1 MKNQKGFSFVEM
13 ILVIAIVAILTGVAG
28 ISIGL
33 IARSNVNR
41 TVQKLD
47 SAFSQART
55 QSMAKGNLRG
65 MLFLTYE
72 NNRVYCYVGSATNPK
87 RNEEKVE
94 IAVAPVQVSVFAGG
108 TETVLSPSDNEIIIG
123 FIQTSGA
130 IDTSIGSY
138 EKIKISND
146 RHTMYLHIYPIT
158 GKHKITEVE

>member
-65 MLFLTYE
+65 QLYLTYE
-72 NNRVYCYVGSATNPK
+72 NDKVYCYVGSGDAPD
-87 RNEEKVE
+87 RNTKKIE
-94 IAVAPVQVSVFAGG
+94 IAASPVQVSVFSGAN
-108 TETVLSPSDNEIIIG
+108 ETILSPSDNQIVIE
-123 FIQTSGA
+123 FNQSSGA
-130 IDTSIGSY
+130 INTDVSSY
-138 EKIKISND
+138 DKIKISNA
-146 RHTMYLHIYPIT
+146 RHTMYLQIYSVT